1 MLFYNRILKIITLYY
16 FFFWSH
22 WIHSA
27 LKGRG
32 LLEDYWMVGV
42 IGPLNRGE
50 GPEGV
55 VTYIES
61 QITQTT
67 DPDLKSGLCCQS
79 GILAEPRL
87 CQGLWKR
94 LCCCNHAQTWRWH
107 VHLPTFIPSMI
118 ITENRFMPS
127 SRLCSFEFH
136 SSFGTW
142 ETKAYRGQILNRVYG
157 KQTPDRRMFLD
168 LPNHGSNFSH
178 WLGFENQ
185 RIICFKKLLQL
196 SPWGRVCL
204 WALRSWALTNTHTN

>member
-1 MLFYNRILKIITLYY
+1 MTSYY
-16 FFFWSH
+16 FAIFFNVTKS
-22 WIHSA
+22 ILHSGGGIYQEEV
-27 LKGRG
+27 LTTGWELREPVSG
-32 LLEDYWMVGV
+32 QV
-42 IGPLNRGE
+42 E
-50 GPEGV
+50 GPKRFVPCPEPQ
-55 VTYIES
+55 TA
-61 QITQTT
+61 QIAHTGMY
-67 DPDLKSGLCCQS
+67 PDLCSQS
-79 GILAEPRL
+79 GVMAEARL